1 MALGLLSDPA
11 ADPIERATMQRVV
24 RRLIPLLMVCYFIA
38 YLDRVNV
45 GFAGISMNRDLH
57 FSAAVFGFGS
67 GIFFVGYFLFE
78 IPSNLLM
85 EKIGARRWIARILLT
100 WGVISGLTAAV
111 QGEASFYGIRFLL
124 GLAEAGFYPG
134 IILYITWWFP
144 TYYRSRIIGLFMTA
158 IPFSVIVGS
167 IVSGALLELDGHMGL
182 AGWQWLFI
190 IEAVPAVICGIV
202 VLFYLTD
209 QPAGAHWL
217 QPDQRK
223 WLTDRLQ
230 AERIQRESVRRYGL
244 AEAMSNGRV
253 WLLTLVYFGQNVAG
267 YGLVIFLPQII
278 KRFGVGDVE
287 TGFINAIPFV
297 FGALAMVL
305 WGLHSDRT
313 GERNLHCA
321 AACFLSFAALA
332 ACVFIDNPVLLMV
345 AIVLSQMGQ
354 SAIAPTFWTL
364 PTAMLTGT
372 AAAGGIALINSVGNL
387 GGFAG
392 PYAMGL
398 VRDATGSFGL
408 GLLTI
413 AGGTLISA
421 IVLLFLGHDRRL
433 EQIPAAHPAE

>member
-11 ADPIERATMQRVV
+11 GNEIERATMQRVV
-24 RRLIPLLMVCYFIA
+24 RRLIPLLMICYFIA

-45 GFAGISMNRDLH
+45 GFAGLSMNRDLH

-67 GIFFVGYFLFE
+67 GVFFIGYFLFE
-78 IPSNLLM
+78 LPSNLIM
-85 EKIGARRWIARILLT
+85 ERVGARRWIARILIT
-100 WGVISGLTAAV
+100 WGIISGVTAAV
-111 QGEASFYGIRFLL
+111 QGEGSFYGVRFLL

-144 TYYRSRIIGLFMTA
+144 SYYRSRIIGLFMTA

-167 IVSGALLELDGHMGL
+167 IVSGALLSLNGAWGL

-190 IEAVPAVICGIV
+190 LEAVPAVILGVVVMIV
-202 VLFYLTD
+202 LTD
-209 QPAGAHWL
+209 RPEGAHWL
-217 QPDQRK
+217 TPAQQQ
-223 WLTDRLQ
+223 WLVERL
-230 AERIQRESVRRYGL
+230 ATERARREAVRHFGL
-244 AEAMSNGRV
+244 GEALSNGRV

-278 KRFGVGDVE
+278 KRFGVSNLA

-297 FGALAMVL
+297 FGAIAMVA

-313 GERNLHCA
+313 GERNIHCA
-321 AACFLSFAALA
+321 AACFLSFLGLA
-332 ACVFIDNPVLLMV
+332 VCVFISNPVLLMV
-345 AIVLSQMGQ
+345 AIVFAQMGQ
-354 SAIAPTFWTL
+354 AAIAPTFWTL

-387 GGFAG
+387 GGFVG

-398 VRDATGSFGL
+398 VRDASGSFTL

-413 AGGTLISA
+413 ACGTLVSGVV
-421 IVLLFLGHDRRL
+421 VLLLGHDRRL
-433 EQIPAAHPAE
+433 ERLPAGHPAE

>member
-1 MALGLLSDPA
+1 MVLGLLDDPNA
-11 ADPIERATMQRVV
+11 SPIERATMRRVV
-24 RRLIPLLMVCYFIA
+24 QRLIPLLMICYFIG

-45 GFAGISMNRDLH
+45 GFAGLTMKDDLH
-57 FSAAVFGFGS
+57 FTEAIFGFGS
-67 GIFFVGYFLFE
+67 GIFFVGYFIFE
-78 IPSNLLM
+78 IPSNLIL
-85 EKIGARRWIARILLT
+85 ERVGARRWIARILIT
-100 WGVISGLTAAV
+100 WGIISGLTAAV
-111 QGEASFYGIRFLL
+111 QGITSFYTVRFFL
-124 GLAEAGFYPG
+124 GVAEAGFYPG

-167 IVSGALLELDGHMGL
+167 IVSGAILQLGGFLGL
-182 AGWQWLFI
+182 AGWQWLFVL
-190 IEAVPAVICGIV
+190 EAVPAVILGFV
-202 VLFYLTD
+202 VLSHLTD
-209 QPAGAHWL
+209 VPEGADWL
-217 QPDQRK
+217 LPEQRK
-223 WLTDRLQ
+223 WLSQRL
-230 AERIQRESVRRYGL
+230 AEERVHRESVRHFSLG
-244 AEAMSNGRV
+244 EALSNGRV

-278 KRFGVGDVE
+278 KRFGVGNVT

-297 FGALAMVL
+297 FGAIAMVL

-313 GERNLHCA
+313 GERTLHCA
-321 AACFLSFAALA
+321 GACFLSFAGLA
-332 ACVFIDNPVLLMV
+332 ACVFIHNPVVLMI

-387 GGFAG
+387 GGFVG

-398 VRDATGSFGL
+398 VRDSTGSFTL

-413 AGGTLISA
+413 AGGTLIGA
-421 IVLLFLGHDRRL
+421 IVLLLLGHDRRL
-433 EQIPAAHPAE
+433 ERIPSAYPAQ

>member
-1 MALGLLSDPA
+1 MALSFLSDPNA
-11 ADPIERATMQRVV
+11 SEIERATMHRVV
-24 RRLIPLLMVCYFIA
+24 TRLIPLLMICYFVA

-45 GFAGISMNRDLH
+45 GFAGITMNRDLH
-57 FSAAVFGFGS
+57 FSSAVFGFGS
-67 GIFFVGYFLFE
+67 GIFFIGYFLFE
-78 IPSNLLM
+78 VPSNLIM
-85 EKIGARRWIARILLT
+85 EKVGARRWIARILIT
-100 WGVISGLTAAV
+100 WGIISGLTAAV
-111 QGEASFYGIRFLL
+111 QGELSFYGVRFLL

-158 IPFSVIVGS
+158 IPFSVIFGS
-167 IVSGALLELDGHMGL
+167 IVSGILLSLDGLLGL

-190 IEAVPAVICGIV
+190 IEAVPALILGVI
-202 VLFYLTD
+202 VLLHLTD
-209 QPAGAHWL
+209 YPAGAHWL
-217 QPDQRK
+217 LPEQRQ
-223 WLTDRLQ
+223 WLADRL
-230 AERIQRESVRRYGL
+230 ATERTHRKSMHHFGL
-244 AEAMSNGRV
+244 GEALSNGRV
-253 WLLTLVYFGQNVAG
+253 WALTLVYFGQNVTG

-278 KRFGVGDVE
+278 KRFGVSNLA

-313 GERNLHCA
+313 GERTWHCA
-321 AACFLSFAALA
+321 SACFLSFLGLA
-332 ACVFIDNPVLLMV
+332 VCVFIDNPLLLMV
-345 AIVLSQMGQ
+345 AIVISQIGQ

-372 AAAGGIALINSVGNL
+372 AAAGGIALINAVGNL

-398 VRDATGSFGL
+398 VRDATGSFTI

-413 AGGTLISA
+413 ACGTLVSG
-421 IVLLFLGHDRRL
+421 IVLLLLGHDRRL
-433 EQIPAAHPAE
+433 EHIPAGAVAE